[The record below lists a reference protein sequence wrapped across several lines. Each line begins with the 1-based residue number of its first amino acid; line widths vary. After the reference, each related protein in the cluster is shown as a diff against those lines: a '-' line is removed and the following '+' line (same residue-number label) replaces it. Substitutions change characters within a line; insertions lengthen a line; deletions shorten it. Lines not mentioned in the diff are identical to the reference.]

1 MKKVSLFASL
11 AAALTSAAWGTSMY
25 GKALTSAAPSRN
37 IHTPG
42 RKKTAKAT
50 KGGMPKERDIPKVM
64 SKGIPGVPR
73 GYQNSQGKPVG
84 FNVNGVRGAGVR

>member
-11 AAALTSAAWGTSMY
+11 AAALTSAAWG
-25 GKALTSAAPSRN
+25 RN
-37 IHTPG
+37 IHD
-42 RKKTAKAT
+42 TAIYTAQRRAKRTASYT
-50 KGGMPKERDIPKVM
+50 KGGKPNERDTPKVM